1 MEKYIDSVV
10 SLPCSVGIVWRS
22 TFIVWSVYLVT
33 LCRHCVE
40 KYIYSVVSLSSGNCV
55 EKYIDS
61 VVSLSSSV
69 GIVWRS
75 TLIVWSA
82 YPAL

>member
-10 SLPCSVGIVWRS
+10 SLPCSVGIV
-22 TFIVWSVYLVT
+22 L
-33 LCRHCVE
+33 
-40 KYIYSVVSLSSGNCV
+40 

-61 VVSLSSSV
+61 VVSLPCSS
-69 GIVWRS
+69 GIVLRN
-75 TLIVWSA
+75 TLIVWSV